1 MTGGLG
7 DDSYSFF
14 TRSPSDLGLATFPQP
29 TNATKKPIDSSAR
42 KLLIYIGVKGVPS
55 GLLAFLDRP
64 GAERERRNGEKTHR
78 LAAEVLGSEVRKSPQ
93 EPA

>member
-14 TRSPSDLGLATFPQP
+14 TRSPSDLGLATSPQP
-29 TNATKKPIDSSAR
+29 TNGTKKPIDSSAR
-42 KLLIYIGVKGVPS
+42 KLLIYIGLMSQPS
-55 GLLAFLDRP
+55 GLLAFLDRT
-64 GAERERRNGEKTHR
+64 GAERERRNGEKNHR
-78 LAAEVLGSEVRKSPQ
+78 LAAEMQGPEVRKSTQ